1 MKRKA
6 SIDPERCKSCELCMQ
21 VCRQGTLQMTNHINS
36 RGYKHIAL
44 DDSVCVGCGLCYI
57 VCPDGVFTIE
67 EKEEA

>member
-1 MKRKA
+1 
-6 SIDPERCKSCELCMQ
+6 MQ
-21 VCRQGTLQMTNHINS
+21 VCRQGALQMTNHINS